1 MHKTD
6 DGLKRFFIS
15 EANLSLEPQK
25 ADDDRFKPGTK
36 VYIKNSRGEQH
47 KHLVGQSVTIQ
58 SFVKE
63 KGKYLVR
70 KTDDGKRFF
79 ISEANL
85 SLEPQKAASSSN
97 LSA

>member
-1 MHKTD
+1 M
-6 DGLKRFFIS
+6 
-15 EANLSLEPQK
+15 
-25 ADDDRFKPGTK
+25 
-36 VYIKNSRGEQH
+36 
-47 KHLVGQSVTIQ
+47 VGQSVTIQ
-58 SFVKE
+58 SFDKE